1 MQPSDIKRWMKLM
14 AGKSQKK
21 VQIFNMTPFV
31 ATMSIR
37 RFSSVLS
44 KAEKAKKW
52 AGQNAIK
59 HVLERKPTIIGLGSG
74 STIVYAIE
82 HLATTSLAKSAICIP
97 TSFQTRQLILSHQLC
112 LGSIEQ

>member
-1 MQPSDIKRWMKLM
+1 MKLM

-21 VQIFNMTPFV
+21 KKKVQVFLIRLHSV

-37 RFSSVLS
+37 QFSSVLS

-59 HVLERKPTIIGLGSG
+59 HVLERRPTIIGLGSG

-97 TSFQTRQLILSHQLC
+97 TSFQTRQLILSHKLC